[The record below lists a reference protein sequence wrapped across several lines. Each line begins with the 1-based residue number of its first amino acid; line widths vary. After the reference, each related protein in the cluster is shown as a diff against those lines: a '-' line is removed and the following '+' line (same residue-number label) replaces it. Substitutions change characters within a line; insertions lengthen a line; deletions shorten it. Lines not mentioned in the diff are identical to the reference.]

1 MKTIEVVAAIIMN
14 EKNEILIAKRIDTKF
29 KDMWEFP
36 GGKIESNETNE
47 HALVREIQEELE
59 VLIKV
64 DKYVGKIEYQY
75 DEFKLIMHSYIS
87 FIVQG
92 QINLNVHQDI
102 KWIKFDEIN
111 KINWVP
117 ADVLVIEKMLETLNK

>member
-14 EKNEILIAKRIDTKF
+14 EKNEILIAKRTDTKF

-36 GGKIESNETNE
+36 GGKIEINETNE

-102 KWIKFDEIN
+102 KWIKLDEIN